1 MPKLMSEVNLPHC
14 EHLTVEQIVQKVHQ
28 QTLAQAE
35 IAVQQGDWAQLSH
48 CLQKL
53 LLGMDNQLPLTPMSE
68 DISVLDQLLD
78 WALQGL
84 IAGDFPDRWEL
95 TKVFPALGSS
105 AILPLLHLLQAE
117 DTETEV
123 QWFALRILGQLP
135 HPDVLPALLNCLKT
149 AEDEELKQMAI
160 TVLASFGEAA
170 IPGLGELLQLDAL
183 RLPATQALA
192 QIQQGK
198 TLPWLSSVVTDRDPQ
213 VRSTAIAALGN
224 FPHPQILPLLLAAL
238 QDEVAS
244 VRQEA
249 VRGLGHWN
257 RSGVDRVTPLQPLL
271 RDPDRA
277 VCQQAAI
284 ALSRVGTPTAATVL
298 YAALQSPLPTA
309 PLTRELVQALGW
321 IGNASALSYLHQAL
335 CELSLEPAIQQD
347 ILMIFGR
354 AETPELQAQATQ
366 ILVDVL
372 QADAPLGRSAI
383 AQQTIAHSLGELAH
397 PAALE
402 PLIQLLAKPDEG
414 VRLHVIAALKHFD
427 QAYLRL
433 KALAQQT
440 TLNAALKD
448 GIAIALQEWPASGLR
463 TK

>member
-1 MPKLMSEVNLPHC
+1 
-14 EHLTVEQIVQKVHQ
+14 VQKVHQ

-35 IAVQQGDWAQLSH
+35 IAVHQGDWTQLSH

-53 LLGMDNQLPLTPMSE
+53 LLGLDNQIPIAPATE
-68 DISVLDQLLD
+68 DPSVLDQLLD

-84 IAGDFPDRWEL
+84 NAGDFPDRWEL
-95 TKVFPALGSS
+95 AKVFPVLGSS
-105 AILPLLHLLQAE
+105 ATLPLLHLLQAE

-123 QWFALRILGQLP
+123 RWFALRILGQLP
-135 HPDVLPALLNCLKT
+135 HPDVLPALINCLRT

-160 TVLASFGEAA
+160 TVLASLGEAA

-183 RLPATQALA
+183 RLSATQALA
-192 QIQQGK
+192 QMQQSQ
-198 TLPWLSSVVTDRDPQ
+198 TIPWLSSVVTDRDPQ

-224 FPHPQILPLLLAAL
+224 FPHPQILPLLLAGL

-257 RSGVDRVTPLQPLL
+257 RSGVDRVPPLQPFLQ
-271 RDPDRA
+271 DPDRA

-284 ALSRVGTPTAATVL
+284 ALSRVGTPAAVAVL

-321 IGNASALSYLHQAL
+321 IGNSPALTYLHQAL
-335 CELSLEPAIQQD
+335 RELSLEPSIQQE
-347 ILMIFGR
+347 ILMILGR
-354 AETPELQAQATQ
+354 AETPELRAQATQ

-372 QADAPLGRSAI
+372 QTKDLLGRSPL
-383 AQQTIAHSLGELAH
+383 AQQTIAHALGELAH
-397 PAALE
+397 PTALE
-402 PLIQLLAKPDEG
+402 PLIQLLAEPDEG

-427 QAYLRL
+427 QAYPQLE
-433 KALAQQT
+433 ALAQQT

-448 GIAIALQEWPASGLR
+448 GIAIALQEWPAAGLR